1 MPMSDGNGHGG
12 ARKGAGRKP
21 GMQTEKTVLARKLAV
36 QGMRSALQ
44 LGVSPLDIMRA
55 RMLDEPLPNG
65 KRVTDEQYLAARD
78 CAPYMHPKLAMAVV
92 KDVTSSAPTTSV
104 ERIRRIEQLLLET
117 ASDDQVVEGTAEHS
131 FIEDEPS

>member
-1 MPMSDGNGHGG
+1 MSDGNGHGG

>member
-1 MPMSDGNGHGG
+1 MSEGNGHGG

-65 KRVTDEQYLAARD
+65 KRVTDEQYMAARD

-92 KDVTSSAPTTSV
+92 KDMTPAAPTTSS
-104 ERIRRIEQLLLET
+104 ERIKRIEQLLLGT
-117 ASDDQVVEGTAEHS
+117 ASDDQAVEGA
-131 FIEDEPS
+131 IEGGFTEVDTC